1 MTEKNIS
8 VYNFFIINYF
18 KFQFI
23 FLCKNCK
30 PPEKRSPSHYSNN
43 APFKI
48 DILSSPLPPFWQMQL
63 MYFMYFTCSYE
74 LWLLQLKKWLKMI
87 WDK

>member
-1 MTEKNIS
+1 M
-8 VYNFFIINYF
+8 FIIFLSLIISNFSLFFYV
-18 KFQFI
+18 KTASPLKKGHPPTIPTMPLLKLI
-23 FLCKNCK
+23 FCQAL
-30 PPEKRSPSHYSNN
+30 
-43 APFKI
+43 
-48 DILSSPLPPFWQMQL
+48 LPPFWQMQL

>member
-48 DILSSPLPPFWQMQL
+48 DILSSPTSPFLANATYVFYVFYM
-63 MYFMYFTCSYE
+63 F
-74 LWLLQLKKWLKMI
+74 I
-87 WDK
+87 